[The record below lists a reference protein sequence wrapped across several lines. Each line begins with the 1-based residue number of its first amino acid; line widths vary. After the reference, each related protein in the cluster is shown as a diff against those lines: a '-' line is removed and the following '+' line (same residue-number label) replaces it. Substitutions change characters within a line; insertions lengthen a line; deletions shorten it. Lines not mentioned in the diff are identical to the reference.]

1 MYIYNGVLR
10 KEKPDSSHVLS
21 LSKNYH
27 IIEKD
32 VF

>member
-1 MYIYNGVLR
+1 MYIYNGVLW
-10 KEKPDSSHVLS
+10 KEKLILVTFS
-21 LSKNYH
+21 LSQKNYH